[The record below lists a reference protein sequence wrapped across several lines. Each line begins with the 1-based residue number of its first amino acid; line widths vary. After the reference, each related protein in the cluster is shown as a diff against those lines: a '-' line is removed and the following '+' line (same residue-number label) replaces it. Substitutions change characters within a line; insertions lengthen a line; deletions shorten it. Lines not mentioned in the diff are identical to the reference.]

1 MEILARQSRV
11 VRARRQ
17 NHCSDL
23 DERRLLVYMLVLQAA
38 AEEDIDS
45 GSGRRP
51 LSKCVVQV
59 GYRATQ
65 PYF

>member
-17 NHCSDL
+17 NHWSDL

-51 LSKCVVQV
+51 PSINNSESQSLKQ
-59 GYRATQ
+59 R
-65 PYF
+65 